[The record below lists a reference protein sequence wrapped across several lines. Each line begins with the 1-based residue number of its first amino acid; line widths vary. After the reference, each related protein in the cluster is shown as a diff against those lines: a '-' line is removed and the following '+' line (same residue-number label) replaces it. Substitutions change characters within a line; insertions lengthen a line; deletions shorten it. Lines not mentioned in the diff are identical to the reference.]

1 MSRPGIK
8 LLPIVLGLSVF
19 FPGCS
24 AHTDADPAA
33 QKADKAAALA
43 KALKSI
49 DENTHMPDYAKA
61 QAKQSLLMHQNV
73 DMRIRR

>member
-1 MSRPGIK
+1 MWRPGFM
-8 LLPIVLGLSVF
+8 LLPIALGLSVLL
-19 FPGCS
+19 PGCS
-24 AHTDADPAA
+24 AHTDASPAA

-43 KALKSI
+43 KAMKSI

-73 DMRIRR
+73 DMSIRR

>member
-1 MSRPGIK
+1 MWRPGLK
-8 LLPIVLGLSVF
+8 FLPIALGLFVL

-24 AHTDADPAA
+24 AHTAADPAA

-49 DENTHMPDYAKA
+49 DENTHMPENVKA
-61 QAKQSLLMHQNV
+61 EAKQSLLMHQNV
-73 DMRIRR
+73 DMSIRR